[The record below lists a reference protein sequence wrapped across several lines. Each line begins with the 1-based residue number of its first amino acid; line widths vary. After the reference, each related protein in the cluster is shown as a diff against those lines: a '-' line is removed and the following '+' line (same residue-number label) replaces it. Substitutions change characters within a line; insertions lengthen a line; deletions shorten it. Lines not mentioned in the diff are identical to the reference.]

1 MATGGG
7 KTKIHILLGPTAAGK
22 SAVAMAVAKTVGAE
36 IISLDSMQVYRG
48 MDIGTAKPTA
58 DERAIVPHHLID
70 VRDPWQRFS
79 TAEYLELAG
88 ATVEEI
94 TARGRVCLF
103 VGGTALYAKT
113 LLYGMLDG
121 PSADWRFRHRL
132 RAEAQQIGVP
142 ALHERLKQIDP
153 VSASRIHP
161 NDLRRIERALEIYEK
176 TGAPPSRLRR
186 EWENGNLK
194 YDASIAVLSLPRALL
209 HERINERTDEMIA
222 QGWPGEVERLL
233 AAAGMGVGGLSR
245 EASQALG
252 YKELAAVAGGEL
264 DLDEAVEKIK
274 ARTRQFAKRQM
285 TWFRSFDNVQW
296 VEVSQE
302 DAPAS
307 IAGRV
312 IEALGLSGTTGTENQ

>member
-1 MATGGG
+1 MATGGT

-22 SAVAMAVAKTVGAE
+22 SAVAMAVAETVGAE

-58 DERAIVPHHLID
+58 AERAMVPHHLID
-70 VRDPWQRFS
+70 VRDPWQPFS
-79 TAEYLELAG
+79 TAEYLGLAE
-88 ATVEEI
+88 AAIEDI

-113 LLYGMLDG
+113 LLYGMFEG

-132 RAEAQQIGVP
+132 RVEAQQIGVP

-161 NDLRRIERALEIYEK
+161 NDLRRIERALEIHEK
-176 TGAPPSRLRR
+176 TGAPPSHLRR
-186 EWENGNLK
+186 EWENESLK
-194 YDASIAVLSLPRALL
+194 FEASIAVLSLPRALL
-209 HERINERTDEMIA
+209 HERINQRTDEMIA
-222 QGWPGEVERLL
+222 QGWPGEVECLL
-233 AAAGMGVGGLSR
+233 QAAGGLSR

-252 YKELAAVAGGEL
+252 YKELAAVVVGEL

-312 IEALGLSGTTGTENQ
+312 IEALGLSGTAGTENQ